1 MKAYFRKMKLK
12 TIRYRSYTNF
22 DNNAFTATLLS
33 KLMRGDSNQ
42 KLEDLVNSNHN
53 YINQSIP
60 LKSRYVRANQVPYM
74 SKTIKRATMVRGR
87 LKNIYMKN
95 VTEENKR
102 NYMRQINFCVKLLRK
117 EKK

>member
-1 MKAYFRKMKLK
+1 
-12 TIRYRSYTNF
+12 
-22 DNNAFTATLLS
+22 
-33 KLMRGDSNQ
+33 
-42 KLEDLVNSNHN
+42 
-53 YINQSIP
+53 
-60 LKSRYVRANQVPYM
+60 M

-87 LKNIYMKN
+87 FKNIYMKN